1 MSDINEIVNDMSY
14 LYVEDCNQESA
25 NNDLIIYIKNQQIDY
40 HIKKIIINFIQN
52 DNYNDY
58 ISIYNICIENNIEL
72 PPL

>member
-25 NNDLIIYIKNQQIDY
+25 NNDLVIYIKNQQIDY
-40 HIKKIIINFIQN
+40 HIKNIIINFIQN

-72 PPL
+72 PSI